1 MLQRLSDIDKHWS
14 EKLHRNDNTLLEVTI
29 FCIPAHMFN
38 RWILLVPGAL
48 CILLGAFNYDQML
61 ATNGYALVGQI
72 NDDRR
77 LKYGFCLFI
86 LYGIS
91 LLMMFCIT
99 QLMKKTIRRERPTR
113 RNDVTRVSQ
122 LRDKEDGTFSMPSGD
137 ASAAA
142 VWIAIISMEMGWPA
156 LYILMP
162 LVMLGRVYYQCH
174 WLGDTI
180 VGLFVGTFF
189 GLVGVSNFD
198 FFVPLF

>member
-1 MLQRLSDIDKHWS
+1 
-14 EKLHRNDNTLLEVTI
+14 
-29 FCIPAHMFN
+29 
-38 RWILLVPGAL
+38 
-48 CILLGAFNYDQML
+48 
-61 ATNGYALVGQI
+61 
-72 NDDRR
+72 
-77 LKYGFCLFI
+77 
-86 LYGIS
+86 
-91 LLMMFCIT
+91 MMFCIT

-113 RNDVTRVSQ
+113 RDDVTRVSQ

-198 FFVPLF
+198 FLVPLF